1 MNKKGFTLVELLAV
15 IVLLTLLGVF
25 TVSTILD
32 KTDEKKNKIDSTTE
46 NLLKTAAQNYI
57 FKNKGSFNQ
66 TLGNVYCL
74 KVSDV
79 LTSEDIKNINANS
92 ENSID
97 ESKTYVKVTFLK
109 DSASYDVVDTCSS
122 NEQVLPN
129 NPLLA
134 SNMIPIKWDKNNNI
148 VMPDIGTY
156 GDWYNYDEGRWANAI
171 IVPQELLSKFKSLK
185 PGELII
191 PFNEIVDEVMFVVWI
206 PSFEYSPKGGS
217 KFEADLK
224 FTIGISSKSHPAFSN
239 ISGFWIGKFELTTLN
254 NSVSL
259 IGNELNSSYSQKAY
273 TDTFKN
279 MNDKINALYTS
290 SYRFLDNEVTLRMIE
305 NREWAATAFL
315 THSKYGLKTE
325 KVLAS
330 DIYTGTIA
338 NFSLK
343 EINSY
348 QKYPVSKLSYGIDHF
363 ANYTNEIYYSEN
375 SVFASTTRN
384 VTGVYGLNGGNNEW
398 VISKY
403 CLNYEDESTCASL
416 NEEVLDEALT
426 NSYISGKYDSY
437 VGTYNTSVCL
447 TRGGGKENNGIFA
460 FNSQTCN
467 AYNTSR
473 LVIKVK

>member
-32 KTDEKKNKIDSTTE
+32 KTDEKKNKIDSATE
-46 NLLKTAAQNYI
+46 TLLKTAAQNYI
-57 FKNKGSFNQ
+57 SKNKGSFNQ

-74 KVSDV
+74 KVTDI
-79 LTSEDIKNINANS
+79 LASEDIKNINANS
-92 ENSID
+92 ENPIN

-109 DSASYDVVDTCSS
+109 DNSSYDVVDTCSS
-122 NEQVLPN
+122 NEQILPN
-129 NPLLA
+129 SPLLA

-148 VMPDIGTY
+148 VMPDVSNY

-191 PFNEIVDEVMFVVWI
+191 SFNEIVDEVIFVVWI

-217 KFEADLK
+217 NFEAEIK
-224 FTIGISSKSHPAFSN
+224 FTIGSSTTAHPAFVN
-239 ISGFWIGKFELTTLN
+239 NSGFWISKFELTTLN
-254 NSVSL
+254 SSVSL
-259 IGNELNSSYSQKAY
+259 TGNELNSSYSQKAY
-273 TDTFKN
+273 SDTFTN
-279 MNDKINALYTS
+279 LESKIKSLYNS
-290 SYRFLDNEVTLRMIE
+290 NYHFIENEVTLGMIE
-305 NREWAATAFL
+305 NKEWAATSFL
-315 THSKYGLKTE
+315 AHSKYGIKTE

-330 DIYTGTIA
+330 DVYTGTIA

-343 EINSY
+343 EITSY
-348 QKYPVSKLSYGIDHF
+348 QKYSVSKLSYGIDHY

-375 SVFASTTRN
+375 SVFSSTTRN

-398 VISKY
+398 VKAIDIDIS
-403 CLNYEDESTCASL
+403 S
-416 NEEVLDEALT
+416 LDEALT
-426 NSYISGKYDSY
+426 NSYTSGKYDSY
-437 VGTYNTSVCL
+437 EGNYNDSICL
-447 TRGGGKENNGIFA
+447 TRGGGKSNNGIFA

-467 AYNTSR
+467 AYNASR
-473 LVIKVK
+473 IVIKVK